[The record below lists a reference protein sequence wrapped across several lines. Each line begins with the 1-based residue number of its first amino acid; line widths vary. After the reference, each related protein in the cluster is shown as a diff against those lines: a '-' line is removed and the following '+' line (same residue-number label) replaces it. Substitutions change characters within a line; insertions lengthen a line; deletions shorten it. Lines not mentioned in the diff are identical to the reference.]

1 MNRTEMLHQMCHKV
15 LSNADVK
22 AICKKRG
29 LPSQAVSSRSVL
41 ENLLISDTGVAAVVG
56 TLDPSEIACLHLLKA
71 IDKPVD
77 VAFFDRIYPAKN
89 GRSLYGTFSQR
100 YQGAF
105 SKVKE
110 RLVRAGILI
119 VALAPQ
125 TWQKKT
131 NMERWRFSLPM
142 HFVPHLPPLLE
153 SPKQYDG
160 EGDWRREVARDKL
173 KTAVGGSSG
182 ADTETD
188 RLEIVNGELHMGG
201 QPFRADRLLA
211 WQKAGW
217 KNELAQKKGDKHG
230 ESHALLPAEAAVH
243 ILGGLDDGFWS
254 DPDALAAPFR
264 AFCGSKVDSRS
275 VCESGWRWGCLAR
288 LEADGQIWYR
298 LAPSPLADDVLP
310 DHYLDV
316 TADSTVTVD
325 LDNVPFETLERL
337 VTISDQRPGPG
348 RRPVLLVTPN
358 LIKIGRATDAVLA
371 LSMVPWLQANSSA
384 FRQTLETLQR
394 RRGKTIV
401 HENLLIARIG
411 DLSLKVAV
419 EKALGDRIVTLGK
432 DFIAFPYDAV
442 GDIKRVVAKSGHV
455 VKEVHQS

>member
-1 MNRTEMLHQMCHKV
+1 
-15 LSNADVK
+15 
-22 AICKKRG
+22 
-29 LPSQAVSSRSVL
+29 
-41 ENLLISDTGVAAVVG
+41 
-56 TLDPSEIACLHLLKA
+56 
-71 IDKPVD
+71 
-77 VAFFDRIYPAKN
+77 
-89 GRSLYGTFSQR
+89 
-100 YQGAF
+100 
-105 SKVKE
+105 
-110 RLVRAGILI
+110 
-119 VALAPQ
+119 
-125 TWQKKT
+125 
-131 NMERWRFSLPM
+131 
-142 HFVPHLPPLLE
+142 
-153 SPKQYDG
+153 
-160 EGDWRREVARDKL
+160 
-173 KTAVGGSSG
+173 
-182 ADTETD
+182 
-188 RLEIVNGELHMGG
+188 
-201 QPFRADRLLA
+201 
-211 WQKAGW
+211 
-217 KNELAQKKGDKHG
+217 
-230 ESHALLPAEAAVH
+230 
-243 ILGGLDDGFWS
+243 
-254 DPDALAAPFR
+254 
-264 AFCGSKVDSRS
+264 
-275 VCESGWRWGCLAR
+275 LAR